1 MKIKLTKETVFFP
14 LGIVFIFAG
23 IICNTWLL
31 ARFSPDGIFDFSTKL
46 KIWIIEVF
54 CIAVGFCLIKY
65 RSSIKLPRYREILF
79 SFVTFLLFILLFEGG
94 LRVFYFIKHKT
105 KESEMDFADYLGWES
120 TPDNFWKREVK
131 GYGEI
136 KYSTTRY
143 GFRVFG
149 DVDSK
154 KTKIFVIGD
163 SFTQGTTVSDGETYY
178 DYLRKSNEDIEIFT
192 YACGGYGSLQEYM
205 ILDKY
210 YDVIKPHV
218 ILWQFCSNDIINN
231 DFDLESA
238 SFRNN
243 NQMRRPYL
251 QDGKIKWLYPK
262 QKSGWLVQTS
272 YLLRL
277 LDIKMNILRAE
288 KYGSIEDT
296 LSNTHPLFIR
306 AAKTTGEIMSS
317 VKKRASD
324 VPIVAFSTDKPTW
337 LGDTYFEICEKNGMH
352 YIPGIP
358 EAMEEA
364 KRNGIIIDYP
374 PYDAHWNKI
383 GHVIAGKIILKYFI
397 ENKFIHSSPVKIQWE

>member
-46 KIWIIEVF
+46 KIWIIEIF

-79 SFVTFLLFILLFEGG
+79 SLVTFLLFILLFEGG

-105 KESEMDFADYLGWES
+105 KESEMAFAEYLGWES
-120 TPDNFWKREVK
+120 TPDNFWKRK
-131 GYGEI
+131 INGYGEI
-136 KYSTTRY
+136 QYSTTKY

-178 DYLRKSNEDIEIFT
+178 DYLGKNNKDIEIFT

-251 QDGKIKWLYPK
+251 QDGKIEWLYPK

-306 AAKTTGEIMSS
+306 AAKTTGEIMRS
-317 VKKRASD
+317 VKKRASA
-324 VPIVAFSTDKPTW
+324 VPIVAFSTDKPAW
-337 LGDTYFEICEKNGMH
+337 LGDTYFEICEKNGIH
-352 YIPGIP
+352 YISGIP

-364 KRNGIIIDYP
+364 KRNGIVIDYP
-374 PYDAHWNKI
+374 PYDAHWNKN

-397 ENKFIHSSPVKIQWE
+397 ENKFIHSSPAEIQWE